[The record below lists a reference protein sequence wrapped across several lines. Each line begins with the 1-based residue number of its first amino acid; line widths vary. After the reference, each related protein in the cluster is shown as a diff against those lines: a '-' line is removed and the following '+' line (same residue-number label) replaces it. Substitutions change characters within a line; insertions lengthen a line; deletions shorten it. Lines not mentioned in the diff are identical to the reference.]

1 MTRTLTSSVFVA
13 FAATLW
19 ACGDDSTN
27 PTQVTPCETFLDCD
41 VAAGEVCVD
50 GACVPGGD
58 VGPDADT
65 DGSGD
70 VTDGPDAADATDATD
85 ATDIET
91 PDADASGTD
100 TSDVPTP
107 EDVTDTD
114 TTDVA
119 DADTVEPDV
128 ADADV
133 TPDADVT
140 ADVAEDVVVTPTLQ
154 NPWLVYVTDLPIG
167 GGLIGEGLV
176 FVRADGSGRQEFAVD
191 STNVSSPSWSK
202 DGQSVVA
209 VTLSPTGRRLLVVD
223 LEAGTQRLVEVPN
236 VRRYTNPSFSPDGT
250 QVAIEGTASGVAVSQ
265 IWVVDLAT
273 GNATALTDDTAD
285 AGGPVWSRSGKIFYT
300 SGTGEEFDVYS
311 MNADGSSAD
320 RLIRNEAIN
329 GTIGVGPDGTTIAF
343 IRRLAGE
350 TFEVVLQDL
359 VDESQRV
366 VTTATGLGD
375 PSITS
380 DGLTL
385 TFTRQKPES
394 VSPDLDVLFASVET
408 ATILGFMAGT
418 AAREADAEFSP
429 TNGDTFE
436 IRLPE

>member
-1 MTRTLTSSVFVA
+1 MTRILAPSVFVA

-19 ACGDDSTN
+19 ACGDDGTT
-27 PTQVTPCETFLDCD
+27 PTQLTPCETFLDCD

-50 GACVPGGD
+50 GACAPGGD

-70 VTDGPDAADATDATD
+70 VTDGPDASDASD
-85 ATDIET
+85 ATDIES
-91 PDADASGTD
+91 PDADASGVD
-100 TSDVPTP
+100 TSDVPEP
-107 EDVTDTD
+107 EDVADTD
-114 TTDVA
+114 TSDVA
-119 DADTVEPDV
+119 DADTVEPDAADV

-140 ADVAEDVVVTPTLQ
+140 VDVAEDVVVTPALQ
-154 NPWLVYVTDLPIG
+154 NPWLVYVTDLSIG
-167 GGLIGEGLV
+167 IDLIGEGLV
-176 FVRADGSGRQEFAVD
+176 FVRADGSGLQEFAVD
-191 STNVSSPSWSK
+191 ATNVSSPSWSK
-202 DGQSVVA
+202 DGRSVVA
-209 VTLSPTGRRLLVVD
+209 VSLSPAGRSLLVLD
-223 LEAGTQRLVEVPN
+223 LEAGTQRSVVVPN

-250 QVAIEGTASGVAVSQ
+250 QVAIEGTATGVAVSQ

-285 AGGPVWSRSGKIFYT
+285 AGGPVWSRNGTIFYT

-311 MNADGSSAD
+311 MNSDGGSVD
-320 RLIRNEAIN
+320 RLIRNEEVN
-329 GTIGVGPDGTTIAF
+329 GTIGVGPDGSTIAF
-343 IRRLAGE
+343 IRRLSGE
-350 TFEVVLQDL
+350 TFEVVLQNV

-366 VTTATGLGD
+366 VATATGLGD

-408 ATILGFMAGT
+408 ATILGFIANT

>member
-1 MTRTLTSSVFVA
+1 MTRTLAPIVFVA

-19 ACGDDSTN
+19 ACGDDGTT
-27 PTQVTPCETFLDCD
+27 PGQVTPCETVLDCD
-41 VAAGEVCVD
+41 FAAGEACVNS
-50 GACVPGGD
+50 ACVPGGD

-70 VTDGPDAADATDATD
+70 VTDGPDASDATDATD
-85 ATDIET
+85 VES
-91 PDADASGTD
+91 PDADASGVD
-100 TSDVPTP
+100 TSDVPEP
-107 EDVTDTD
+107 EDAADTD

-119 DADTVEPDV
+119 DADVVEPDV
-128 ADADV
+128 ADADA

-140 ADVAEDVVVTPTLQ
+140 VDVAEDVVVTPALQ
-154 NPWLVYVTDLPIG
+154 NPWLVYVTELSVGIDLPG
-167 GGLIGEGLV
+167 DGLV
-176 FVRADGSGRQEFAVD
+176 FVRADGSGRQELAVD
-191 STNVSSPSWSK
+191 ATNVSSPSWSK
-202 DGQSVVA
+202 DGRSVVA
-209 VTLSPTGRRLLVVD
+209 VSFSAAGRRLLVLD
-223 LEAGTQRLVEVPN
+223 LEAGTQRSVEVPN
-236 VRRYTNPSFSPDGT
+236 VRRFTNPSFSPDGT
-250 QVAIEGTASGVAVSQ
+250 QVAIEGTASGVTVSQ

-273 GNATALTDDTAD
+273 GNATALTDNTAD
-285 AGGPVWSRSGKIFYT
+285 AGGPVWSRSGTIFYT
-300 SGTGEEFDVYS
+300 SGIGEEFDVYS
-311 MNADGSSAD
+311 MSSDGSSVN
-320 RLIRNEAIN
+320 RLIRNEEVN

-343 IRRLAGE
+343 VRRLAGE
-350 TFEVVLQDL
+350 TFEVVLQNVL
-359 VDESQRV
+359 DESQRV

-418 AAREADAEFSP
+418 SAREAEAEFSP